1 MDSAGGGTEVESII
15 FHFVSVA
22 RVGVGCWVLVP
33 FRFRFGLGRRAAV
46 PWFREAIKQRREFE
60 I

>member
-1 MDSAGGGTEVESII
+1 MEAVGGGTEVKSII

-22 RVGVGCWVLVP
+22 QVGVGSFSFW
-33 FRFRFGLGRRAAV
+33 FGLGRRAV
-46 PWFREAIKQRREFE
+46 LSRSKQRREFE